1 MFRRPAPE
9 NFVNYQVQASL
20 GRQPTSGKIPIKRRK
35 KTRIKK
41 RKDSFQLRAQD
52 IDKRRS
58 VYRPD
63 RLLAIHQSSLNNA
76 TRTAQEVGRGLTS
89 TGTTLGFERQQ
100 QQLKDSA
107 LIESRAKTE
116 LFNQVTQGLK
126 SAGTGSF
133 SFSFPAHRQPDGINP
148 IVLPDRPQAIK
159 ELGYREPREAP
170 EEETT
175 YKTSYSSHR
184 LPNDDNSNLVEPL
197 LTQISQDTTESEGQ
211 ADIEEL
217 LPTPTPEK
225 PTISPRGRATIESI
239 REGLKTP
246 FKPPQPQ
253 PEPDSETTEPPPP
266 PTPQPPEITRPD
278 RPKGVSK
285 AGVGQV
291 QSVGQSV
298 GLQRQGTAPPPPEPE
313 PQPEPERE
321 RGGDAQQRGVQVR
334 SKMFPISTTSGDPT
348 PQTDPY
354 TALEDPDV
362 PFKQDRGD
370 FYNQG
375 NLIEG
380 TFNLPL
386 EVQDQIGA
394 SVQDERDRLDAER
407 QYRSYD
413 NSRLATPTS
422 GSFNPQTL
430 SLVEG
435 LKELDPDIA
444 DRVGEDLGDIRDEQV
459 EDVKGWKQTDLH
471 SNQREWKKLTKRQ
484 KDVYAREMYNSLSR
498 DDDDFEELVDKA
510 YKSQRFQ
517 DDYGFVD
524 DALGED
530 GYDSDISEEGAIER
544 GFEDREGA
552 LSSLEEARDVLDS
565 YERGGLDPT
574 KEEKIETFKTMIGD
588 GIFGEVEA
596 PEDGGFSVDVDEDA
610 FRDYYSLPFA
620 ITGYYGDER
629 AIPDFLQ
636 TQSDSEEEETPS
648 RQSSVA
654 SRQSSVASSQSSD
667 EDKTTINFA
676 GEDYQ
681 LRGDGQLIREDDFGL
696 IDGRFEF
703 RNGKLFK
710 LNNNDDP
717 KPVTTIMGDT
727 AFVPEVRP
735 EPEPEPEPVQGKV
748 EDITDVIA
756 DDFLTEV
763 DGAFGGGKLFK
774 KTGNKKQNYQLDP
787 DQQHYLVEIDGK
799 KYVVIEHNPRKGSVL
814 LQTADTI
821 NIGDNSPKN
830 RKNIKK
836 DKLLKLIQAGDV
848 PLQKISSNYKG

>member
-1 MFRRPAPE
+1 MFRRPQPE

-76 TRTAQEVGRGLTS
+76 TRTAQEVGRGLTA

-126 SAGTGSF
+126 SGAFSGSF
-133 SFSFPAHRQPDGINP
+133 PTHRQPDGINP

-159 ELGYREPREAP
+159 ELGYREPREEP
-170 EEETT
+170 EQETT
-175 YKTSYSSHR
+175 FKTSYSSHR
-184 LPNDDNSNLVEPL
+184 LPNDDNSNLFEPL

-225 PTISPRGRATIESI
+225 PTISPRGREKIEAI

-246 FKPPQPQ
+246 FKAPQPQ
-253 PEPDSETTEPPPP
+253 PEPEPAQPPPP

-298 GLQRQGTAPPPPEPE
+298 GLQRQGTAPPPPPPPEPE

-354 TALEDPDV
+354 TALEDPAV

-394 SVQDERDRLDAER
+394 SVQDERDRLDGER
-407 QYRSYD
+407 QYRSYE
-413 NSRLATPTS
+413 STATPTS
-422 GSFNPQTL
+422 GSFNPKTL

-435 LKELDPDIA
+435 LTQLNPDIA
-444 DRVGEDLGDIRDEQV
+444 DRVGEELGDIRDEQV

-471 SNQREWKKLTKRQ
+471 SNQRNWKKLTKRQ

-498 DDDDFEELVDKA
+498 DDDDFEELVDRA
-510 YKSQRFQ
+510 YKSQIFQ
-517 DDYGFVD
+517 EDYGFVD
-524 DALGED
+524 DALGQD
-530 GYDSDISEEGAIER
+530 GYDSDISDEGAEER

-552 LSSLEEARDVLDS
+552 LSSLEEARDVIDS

-574 KEEKIETFKTMIGD
+574 KEQRIETFKNLISD
-588 GIFGEVEA
+588 GVFGEVEA

-610 FRDYYSLPFA
+610 FREYYSLPFA
-620 ITGYYGDER
+620 ITGYYGDGYS
-629 AIPDFLQ
+629 IPDFLQ
-636 TQSDSEEEETPS
+636 TQSDSEEETP
-648 RQSSVA
+648 
-654 SRQSSVASSQSSD
+654 SRQSSVASSQSS
-667 EDKTTINFA
+667 
-676 GEDYQ
+676 
-681 LRGDGQLIREDDFGL
+681 
-696 IDGRFEF
+696 
-703 RNGKLFK
+703 
-710 LNNNDDP
+710 
-717 KPVTTIMGDT
+717 
-727 AFVPEVRP
+727 VRP

-748 EDITDVIA
+748 EDITDDIA

-763 DGAFGGGKLFK
+763 EGAFGGGKLFK

-787 DQQHYLVEIDGK
+787 DQQHYLIEIDGK
-799 KYVVIEHNPRKGSVL
+799 KYVVIEHNPRTGSVL

-821 NIGDNSPKN
+821 NIGDNSSKN